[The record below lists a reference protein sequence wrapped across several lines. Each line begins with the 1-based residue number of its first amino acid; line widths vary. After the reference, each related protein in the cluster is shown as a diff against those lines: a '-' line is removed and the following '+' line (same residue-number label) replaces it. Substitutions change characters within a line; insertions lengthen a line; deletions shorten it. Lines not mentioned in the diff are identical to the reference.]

1 MFSDVTDL
9 QQRDHRLST
18 EGKIVSKY
26 CNISKFQ
33 ERGCINGGGGGGGGF
48 QHRPPPPHP
57 TPLYQGGVGLWV

>member
-26 CNISKFQ
+26 CNISKSQ
-33 ERGCINGGGGGGGGF
+33 ERGSINAPF
-48 QHRPPPPHP
+48 SPQPPC
-57 TPLYQGGVGLWV
+57 TKVG

>member
-33 ERGCINGGGGGGGGF
+33 ERGSINA
-48 QHRPPPPHP
+48 PPPPTQP
-57 TPLYQGGVGLWV
+57 PCTKEG

>member
-33 ERGCINGGGGGGGGF
+33 ERGSKNA
-48 QHRPPPPHP
+48 PPPPHP